1 MSTDISEHS
10 DLRTDDRLADAW
22 ERMEDGARRASTPP
36 RAGPPA
42 HVRVRSTADPEH
54 RRVGTAV
61 AGLVGILVVIVLAGV
76 AAHAL
81 HGSPAS
87 TAGSGP
93 PAHPTSSAPGPSQ
106 VAALADGTNDI
117 VSATTATQAGFA
129 AMKGLPTPATVAV
142 ITNPY
147 VDSLQLYAAL
157 LAESTVPPAA
167 RAADRQVSA
176 QVRSDV
182 DFLESINGLPPVELG
197 TFLHSFY
204 THAAVLQAQLGALE
218 RDLGIHTG

>member
-1 MSTDISEHS
+1 MSTDLSEQS
-10 DLRTDDRLADAW
+10 ALRPDDRLADAW
-22 ERMEDGARRASTPP
+22 ERMEDGARRASTP
-36 RAGPPA
+36 RTGPPA
-42 HVRVRSTADPEH
+42 HARVRSSADPEH
-54 RRVGTAV
+54 HRMGTAV
-61 AGLVGILVVIVLAGV
+61 KGLVAILVVIVLAGV
-76 AAHAL
+76 GARAL

-87 TAGSGP
+87 TGTTGP
-93 PAHPTSSAPGPSQ
+93 PAHPATLSPATSQA
-106 VAALADGTNDI
+106 AALADGTNDI

-147 VDSLQLYAAL
+147 VDSLQLYAAI
-157 LAESTVPPAA
+157 LAESAVPPSA

-176 QVRSDV
+176 QVHSDI
-182 DFLESINGLPPVELG
+182 DFLESINGLAPVELG

-218 RDLGIHTG
+218 RDLGVHAG